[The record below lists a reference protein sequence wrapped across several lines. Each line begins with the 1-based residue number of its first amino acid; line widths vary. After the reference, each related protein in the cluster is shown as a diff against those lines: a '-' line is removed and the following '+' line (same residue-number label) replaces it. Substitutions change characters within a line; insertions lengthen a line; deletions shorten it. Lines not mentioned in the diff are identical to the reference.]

1 MKPNQTLKEVRGIF
15 GSRFMAPMPDP
26 HIGGVIQKDSVREL
40 QLTAAILAEC
50 HGKKRFVDV
59 GANIGWH
66 TVLVGI
72 KNPRMEIH
80 AFEPHPET
88 YRILAENLRINGGM
102 ENTTAWE
109 IGAGDEHAQVEMFEH
124 PESLGGSQPWA
135 RDDWQGAEKKL
146 IQIRRLDSGALPLVS
161 GPVDV
166 MKMEVQGYEVKAF
179 KGCAGLRIETLFITY
194 APRMIRGAGD
204 DPRELLAMLRA
215 KYRRVERID
224 AKCGLCELREDDLDR
239 TAAKGDIAVFFD
251 LVCRGLK

>member
-1 MKPNQTLKEVRGIF
+1 MKPGQTLKEVRGIF

-26 HIGGVIQKDSVREL
+26 HIGGVIEREGVREL

-66 TVLVGI
+66 TVLAGI
-72 KNPRMEIH
+72 KNPKMEIH

-88 YRILAENLRINGGM
+88 YRILCENLRINGGM
-102 ENTTAWE
+102 EMTTAWE
-109 IGAGDEHAQVEMFEH
+109 IGAGEEHGAVEMYEH
-124 PESLGGSQPWA
+124 PESLGGSQPWP
-135 RDDWQGAEKKL
+135 RPDWPGAEKKT
-146 IQIRRLDSGALPLVS
+146 IQIRRLDSGGLPLVS

-166 MKMEVQGYEVKAF
+166 MKMEVQGFEVKAMR
-179 KGCAGLRIETLFITY
+179 GAAGLRINTLFIVY

-215 KYRRVERID
+215 RFSSVQRID
-224 AKCGLCELREDDLDR
+224 ARSGLCELREDDLDR

-251 LVCRGLK
+251 LVCRGPK